1 MLEKLSIHAFI
12 ETNNI
17 KTDTGTPLDF
27 KDHPYMWDIYRD
39 FSPKQVWMKAAQITA
54 STCAVLKAFFVAKNR
69 GIDIVYTLPTES
81 DRNTFVGGKVNRIIA
96 QNPELAKWTKDK
108 DSIEQKQIGNNFI
121 HFRGTFTEKAAIMIP
136 SDLNIYDEVDSSKQN
151 IIEMYASRLQH
162 SKYKWEWFFSHPSA
176 SGFGVDRYWQMSD
189 QKHWLI
195 KCNDD
200 HEQYLEWQKSFDLEK
215 EIYICKVCGI
225 EITDNNRRKGRWA
238 KRKDKKDAEYSGYW
252 IPLFICPRVSAKEI
266 IKYYREKT
274 EEYFM
279 NKVCGLPYVGGG
291 NKLTW
296 ELFVKNL
303 TSDILTPRDDEPIVI
318 GIDTGLKLDI
328 VMGGKDGLFYHGEAK
343 DYDELDNYM
352 RRWKSA
358 IAIIDA
364 GGDLIGSRQFK
375 ERWQGRVYLGYFRG
389 ADKKGE
395 EIFTWGKGDEY
406 YTVAIDRERG
416 IQLAVDYFR
425 DGRIPVQGTEE
436 DWHDYWTHANNLT
449 RIRIE
454 DPKTMQFKGFKWVRS
469 GPDHK
474 FLATVLWLAGLHKFG
489 YDKAEFIGEKDRL
502 PFIVAPSITPDQKI
516 RALTPAGQDIIQ
528 ATLEQ
533 LNRETSGNSDWR
545 DV

>member
-17 KTDTGTPLDF
+17 KTDTGVPLDF

-225 EITDNNRRKGRWA
+225 EIIDNNRRKGRWA

-266 IKYYREKT
+266 IKYHREKT

-279 NKVCGLPYVGGG
+279 NKVCGLPFVGGG

-328 VMGGKDGLFYHGEAK
+328 VMGSKDGLFYHGEAK

-375 ERWQGRVYLGYFRG
+375 ERWQGRVYLCFLASDRKTEELVKWGT
-389 ADKKGE
+389 GE
-395 EIFTWGKGDEY
+395 EYNT
-406 YTVAIDRERG
+406 ARADRDRM
-416 IQLAVDYFR
+416 IQLVVDEFR
-425 DGRIPVQGTEE
+425 NGRIKVQGTEE
-436 DWHDYWTHANNLT
+436 DWHNYWTDWNNLT
-449 RIRIE
+449 RIKID
-454 DPKTMQFKGFKWVRS
+454 DPTTLQHKGYRWVRS
-469 GPDHK
+469 GRDHRA
-474 FLATVLWLAGLHKFG
+474 LATIFWRVGMMKFG
-489 YDKAEFIGEKDRL
+489 YDKASFIGEDNFLKGI
-502 PFIVAPSITPDQKI
+502 PVAPVIQSDRI

-528 ATLEQ
+528 ATIQQ
-533 LNRETSGNSDWR
+533 LNREVDEDWR
-545 DV
+545 DI